1 MDGSDPQAPATGVS
15 PKAPRLA
22 RFLDILAILW
32 IAAAFWKFFLGPR
45 VFAPRLSVVQA
56 PDVRLALMD
65 GGTFD
70 LSSARGHVVFF
81 DFWASWCEPCKQ
93 SIPLIERY
101 KALHP
106 DALVYSVDGGES
118 IATAKRYATT
128 ARMRRVAFD
137 PDLKVADAFGVNV
150 FPTMIVIGR
159 DGKERAKW
167 IGFNP
172 QIQDEMARAANQY

>member
-1 MDGSDPQAPATGVS
+1 MDGSERGDSSAGAS

-22 RFLDILAILW
+22 RLLDILAVLL
-32 IAAAFWKFFLGPR
+32 IAAAVWKFFLGPR
-45 VFAPRLSVVQA
+45 IFAPRSAIVQA
-56 PDVRLALMD
+56 PDVRLPLMN

-70 LSSARGHVVFF
+70 LASARGHVVFF
-81 DFWASWCEPCKQ
+81 DFWASWCEPCKE

-106 DALVYSVDGGES
+106 NALVYSIDAGEAA
-118 IATAKRYATT
+118 ATAKRYAE
-128 ARMRRVAFD
+128 AAKMRRVAFD
-137 PDLKVADAFGVNV
+137 PDLKVADAFGVSV

-172 QIQDEMARAANQY
+172 HIEDAMARAAREY

>member
-1 MDGSDPQAPATGVS
+1 MDGSDPQTSSVGAS

-22 RFLDILAILW
+22 RFLDILAVLL
-32 IAAAFWKFFLGPR
+32 IAAAVWKFFLGPR
-45 VFAPRLSVVQA
+45 VFAPRVGVVQA
-56 PDVRLALMD
+56 PDVRLPLMD

-70 LSSARGHVVFF
+70 LARARGHVVFF

-118 IATAKRYATT
+118 IATAKRYAT
-128 ARMRRVAFD
+128 AAKMRRVAFD
-137 PDLKVADAFGVNV
+137 PDLKVADAFGVSV

-159 DGKERAKW
+159 DGKEHAKW

-172 QIQDEMARAANQY
+172 AIQDEMARAASRY